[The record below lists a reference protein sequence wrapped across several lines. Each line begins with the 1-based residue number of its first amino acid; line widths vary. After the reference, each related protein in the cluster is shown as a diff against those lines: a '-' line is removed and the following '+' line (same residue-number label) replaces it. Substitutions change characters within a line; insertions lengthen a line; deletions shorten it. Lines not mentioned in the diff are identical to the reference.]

1 MGNTASEKGAGRLQV
16 FLYVLDS
23 EVNPVL
29 GSGRGTK
36 CNHVISLKD
45 LIILIRREKAYIQHQ
60 LENNYKFI
68 LTSMSWSGLALAV
81 GPQDPK
87 SLSLLEF
94 QLSDL

>member
-16 FLYVLDS
+16 LLYVLDS

-36 CNHVISLKD
+36 FNHVISLKD

>member
-1 MGNTASEKGAGRLQV
+1 MRNTASEKGAGRLQV
-16 FLYVLDS
+16 LLYVPDS
-23 EVNPVL
+23 EVNPVP

-36 CNHVISLKD
+36 FNHVISLKD

-60 LENNYKFI
+60 LANDYKFI

-81 GPQDPK
+81 GPWDPK

-94 QLSDL
+94 SFSDL